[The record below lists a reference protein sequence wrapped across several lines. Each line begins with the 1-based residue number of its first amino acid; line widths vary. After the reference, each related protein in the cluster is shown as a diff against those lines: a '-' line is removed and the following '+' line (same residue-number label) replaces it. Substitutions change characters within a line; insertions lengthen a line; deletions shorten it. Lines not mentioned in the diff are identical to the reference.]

1 VACLVSDYLALRI
14 GGFRPIKR
22 EIILV
27 TVSAA
32 LLGNNNATMDNI
44 PAGVQ
49 WRAYHYVNEL

>member
-1 VACLVSDYLALRI
+1 LALRI

-44 PAGVQ
+44 PAGVP